1 MARRIS
7 VSCTWLIVFKGKPLL
22 RLRSVH
28 APGIVHT
35 SVDVDSVQEA
45 LVLEAADDLSD
56 EGFAEGEL
64 VGNLPVGL
72 ALLVEALDVEVA
84 GVDVLFRAFLQVL
97 TLRAGAQRAEMGET
111 AFFHNLAGDD
121 VAGAVFKFPVAD
133 FDLLD
138 VFEAFVLG
146 GLADGEHAVEEVVE
160 TGAAGKVVP
169 GDGAVERTL
178 GRVGDDEKVPV
189 VLVLE
194 LLELLHERSGIHA
207 LLHIGEEVAD
217 VVHHD
222 GVALQLDGG
231 LLDVLEHEVVGFL
244 GHCEHGVD
252 FGPEE
257 AGRETVGLGAVL
269 GGVTELELLVGEFA
283 VDVEDAPAAGNLVG
297 HLDGQDG
304 LAQVGVGKEAADFA
318 FVPEGEVER
327 FRVRAL
333 AGVLNGLVG
342 RLDQEHAAFGGVL
355 RFLQDAGYRFER
367 VGCHGAPPTSYG
379 CNGKSPGPQRRYP
392 ALPVLR
398 RSFPGP

>member
-1 MARRIS
+1 M
-7 VSCTWLIVFKGKPLL
+7 
-22 RLRSVH
+22 
-28 APGIVHT
+28 
-35 SVDVDSVQEA
+35 DVDSVQKA
-45 LVLEAADDLSD
+45 LVLESADDLSD

-64 VGNLPVGL
+64 VGNLPIGL
-72 ALLVEALDVEVA
+72 ALFVEVLDVEVA
-84 GVDVLFRAFLQVL
+84 GVDVLVGPFLQVL
-97 TLRAGAQRAEMGET
+97 SLRAGAQRAEMGEA
-111 AFFHNLAGDD
+111 AFFHDLTGDD

-133 FDLLD
+133 LDLLD

-146 GLADGEHAVEEVVE
+146 GLADGKDAVEEVVQA
-160 TGAAGKVVP
+160 GAAGKVIT
-169 GDGAVERTL
+169 GDGAVEGTFR
-178 GRVGDDEKVPV
+178 RVGDDKEVPV
-189 VLVLE
+189 MLVLE

-207 LLHIGEEVAD
+207 LLHVGEEVAD

-231 LLDVLEHEVVGFL
+231 LLDVLEHHLVGLF
-244 GHCEHGVD
+244 GHGEHGVD
-252 FGPEE
+252 LGPEE

-269 GGVTELELLVGEFA
+269 GGVAELELFVGEFA

-367 VGCHGAPPTSYG
+367 VGCHGYFLP
-379 CNGKSPGPQRRYP
+379 RRLYRMG
-392 ALPVLR
+392 VFLR
-398 RSFPGP
+398 L